1 MEITLAQFI
10 QAAIAAFLVGFSKT
24 GLPGAGIM
32 IVPLMAAAFG
42 AKPSVG
48 VLLPMLFFGDFFGVG
63 YHRRSAD
70 WRILVR
76 LAPWVLAGIGVGYVA
91 LDSIGS
97 ADLKTIFGVLV
108 LSLVALQFAR
118 QYGGTWLEEHLPRQ
132 WWFSATMGVLAG
144 FTTMIGNVAGPI
156 MGIYLLSMGL
166 DKHAFM
172 GTAAWFYMM
181 VNAIKIPLNINLGL
195 ITPQTAFFDLKMTP
209 IIIVGA
215 IAGIFAFRVI
225 SQKWFNRIVL
235 ALAAA
240 AALRLL
246 IS

>member
-1 MEITLAQFI
+1 
-10 QAAIAAFLVGFSKT
+10 
-24 GLPGAGIM
+24 
-32 IVPLMAAAFG
+32 
-42 AKPSVG
+42 
-48 VLLPMLFFGDFFGVG
+48 
-63 YHRRSAD
+63 
-70 WRILVR
+70 
-76 LAPWVLAGIGVGYVA
+76 
-91 LDSIGS
+91 
-97 ADLKTIFGVLV
+97 
-108 LSLVALQFAR
+108 
-118 QYGGTWLEEHLPRQ
+118 
-132 WWFSATMGVLAG
+132 MGVLAG

-172 GTAAWFYMM
+172 GTAAWFYMI
-181 VNAIKIPLNINLGL
+181 VNAVKIPLNINLGL

-215 IAGIFAFRVI
+215 IGGIFAFRVI